1 MAKTKCLRALF
12 LMVGLCLL
20 DVMPASADT
29 DNDFQQWSLIFVNH
43 HLNDKWSASIQLEN
57 RLRYLLH
64 VTHPLGDTGKY
75 YFAAQEAVRFNAA
88 SADTGPVDGFE
99 QSRLYFGVGRKMTKN
114 LPAGRRQ

>member
-64 VTHPLGDTGKY
+64 VTHPLGDM
-75 YFAAQEAVRFNAA
+75 
-88 SADTGPVDGFE
+88 P
-99 QSRLYFGVGRKMTKN
+99 
-114 LPAGRRQ
+114 RRQCASTPPAPTPVRWMTLSKAACILAWAAR